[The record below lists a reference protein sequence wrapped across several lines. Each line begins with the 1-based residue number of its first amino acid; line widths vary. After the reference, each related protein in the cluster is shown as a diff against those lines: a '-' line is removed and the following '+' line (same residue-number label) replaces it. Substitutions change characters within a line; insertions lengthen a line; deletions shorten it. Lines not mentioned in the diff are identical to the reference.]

1 MKIIYKH
8 IILAALLLLFASS
21 CKVGKEYVRPE
32 LNLPESL
39 DAGRDTLSVASIHW
53 KSLYKDPLLQ
63 SLIERALDNNRDM
76 LIAAARVK
84 EMAET
89 KRISF
94 ANRFPEIGA
103 RLNAQKEQLNYGGNT
118 PKPDPELSG
127 KLTVAWELDF
137 WGRLR
142 WANEADL
149 AIYMQTVEAQRALK
163 LSLIAEVASTYYEL
177 MALDKELS
185 IVKQTKAARE
195 QGVRLAKLRYEG
207 GLTSQTVYNQAE
219 VELARSETLIPTLE
233 RDIRIKENDMSLLL
247 GEYSFEIPRHSTD
260 APEDLPEMLP
270 AGLPSSLLERRPDMR
285 AAEQKLRAAHA
296 RVGVAY
302 TNLFPRISL
311 TGNLGLE
318 SDELTNLLKSP
329 AWFIAGD
336 LLQPLFAMGK
346 NRAALKAAQARY
358 EQEVYQ
364 YQKEVL
370 EAFAEVNDALITIRK
385 VKEIRESRENL
396 HNAADEYLRLAQLQ
410 YINGIINYIDLLD
423 AQRGLLDAQLGLN
436 DVLLAEQLAVVHL
449 YKVLGGG
456 YN

>member
-1 MKIIYKH
+1 MNRMYRYIS
-8 IILAALLLLFASS
+8 LAALLILFATS
-21 CKVGKEYVRPE
+21 CKVGKEYARPA
-32 LNLPESL
+32 LNLPETL
-39 DAGRDTLSVASIHW
+39 DAEADSSSVASIHW
-53 KSLYKDPLLQ
+53 KALYADPVLQ
-63 SLIERALDNNRDM
+63 NLIERALQNNKDM

-84 EMAET
+84 EMAES

-94 ANRFPEIGA
+94 ASRFPEIGA
-103 RLNAQKEQLNYGGNT
+103 RLNAQKERLNYGGDN
-118 PKPDPELSG
+118 PKPDPEFSG

-142 WANEADL
+142 WAHEADV
-149 AIYMQTVEAQRALK
+149 AAYMQTVEAQRALQM
-163 LSLIAEVASTYYEL
+163 SLIAEVASSYYEL

-207 GLTSQTVYNQAE
+207 GLTSQTVYNQAQ

-233 RDIRIKENDMSLLL
+233 RDIRIKENDIALLL
-247 GEYSFEIPRHSTD
+247 GEYSFEIPRHSADGLET
-260 APEDLPEMLP
+260 LPDMLP

-318 SDELTNLLKSP
+318 SDELANLLKSP

-370 EAFAEVNDALITIRK
+370 VAFAEVNDALVTIRK
-385 VKEIRESRENL
+385 VKEIRASRENL
-396 HNAADEYLRLAQLQ
+396 QDAANEYMRLAQLQ

-436 DVLLAEQLAVVHL
+436 DALLAEQLAVVHL